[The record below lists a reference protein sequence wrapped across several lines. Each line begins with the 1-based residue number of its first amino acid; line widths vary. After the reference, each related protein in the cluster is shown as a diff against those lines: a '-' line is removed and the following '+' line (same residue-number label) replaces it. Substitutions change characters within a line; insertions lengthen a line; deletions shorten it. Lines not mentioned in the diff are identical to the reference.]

1 MSLARI
7 AARYAKSLIDLS
19 QDQNKLEV
27 VHNDIENLAAACT
40 NRDFL
45 LLCKSPVVPSGKKA
59 SIFKTL
65 FEKSFDPMSFGF
77 FTILLRKGREEFMP
91 EVAAE
96 FIKQYE
102 TIKKITRVKLTTAEK
117 LDASVLQDINSKLSS
132 ATSTRDNIALEAKI
146 RPEIIGGFILEYDD
160 KLYDASVSN
169 QLRLM
174 RKTLSG
180 KSN

>member
-1 MSLARI
+1 
-7 AARYAKSLIDLS
+7 
-19 QDQNKLEV
+19 
-27 VHNDIENLAAACT
+27 
-40 NRDFL
+40 
-45 LLCKSPVVPSGKKA
+45 
-59 SIFKTL
+59 
-65 FEKSFDPMSFGF
+65 MSFGF
-77 FTILLRKGREEFMP
+77 FTILLRKGREEYMP